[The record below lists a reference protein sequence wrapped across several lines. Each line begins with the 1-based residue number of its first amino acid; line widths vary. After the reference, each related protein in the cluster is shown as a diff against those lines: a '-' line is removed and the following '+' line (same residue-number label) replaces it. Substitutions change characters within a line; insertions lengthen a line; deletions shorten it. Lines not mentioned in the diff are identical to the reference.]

1 MGRKTLLTMTG
12 AVYIV
17 AAITAIAV
25 FLKNETVTMP
35 KQEMTVQADVYIQK
49 EYIQKEYIQEEYIQE
64 ESSHAED
71 IVVSENTT
79 DANIKVLIETDAV
92 KNDASQQISA
102 GQALE
107 TQHTKEQAATTAASA
122 VAEKITDSPMLN
134 QDYNTLYMAVGTKPT
149 LTIRKAPDNGGG
161 IAGWLPEGSEC
172 EVLAENIGGWV
183 LIRYRGCTGFVY
195 GSYLK
200 PVNVIQ

>member
-35 KQEMTVQADVYIQK
+35 EQEMTVQADV
-49 EYIQKEYIQEEYIQE
+49 YIQE

-79 DANIKVLIETDAV
+79 DTNIKVLIETDAV

-102 GQALE
+102 GQTQE

-149 LTIRKAPDNGGG
+149 LTIRKAPDNGGS

>member
-35 KQEMTVQADVYIQK
+35 EQEMMVQADV
-49 EYIQKEYIQEEYIQE
+49 YIQEEYIQE

-92 KNDASQQISA
+92 KDDTSKQISTR
-102 GQALE
+102 QAQE

-122 VAEKITDSPMLN
+122 VAEKITDSPMLD

-183 LIRYRGCTGFVY
+183 LVRYRGCTGFVY

>member
-35 KQEMTVQADVYIQK
+35 EQEMTVQADV
-49 EYIQKEYIQEEYIQE
+49 YIQEEYIQE

-102 GQALE
+102 GQTQE

-161 IAGWLPEGSEC
+161 IAGWLQEGSEC

>member
-35 KQEMTVQADVYIQK
+35 KQEMTVQADV
-49 EYIQKEYIQEEYIQE
+49 YIQEEYIQE

-102 GQALE
+102 GQTQE

-161 IAGWLPEGSEC
+161 IAGWLPEGGEC

>member
-25 FLKNETVTMP
+25 ILKNETVTMP
-35 KQEMTVQADVYIQK
+35 EQEMTVQADV
-49 EYIQKEYIQEEYIQE
+49 YIQEEYIQE

-102 GQALE
+102 GQTQE
-107 TQHTKEQAATTAASA
+107 TQHTKEQAATTAASS

>member
-35 KQEMTVQADVYIQK
+35 KQEMTVQADV
-49 EYIQKEYIQEEYIQE
+49 YIQEEYIQE

-102 GQALE
+102 GQTQE

-134 QDYNTLYMAVGTKPT
+134 QDYNTMYMAVGTKPT

>member
-25 FLKNETVTMP
+25 FLKNETVTVP
-35 KQEMTVQADVYIQK
+35 EQEMMVHADV
-49 EYIQKEYIQEEYIQE
+49 YIQEEYIQE

-102 GQALE
+102 GQTQE

-149 LTIRKAPDNGGG
+149 LTIRKAPDNGGS

>member
-35 KQEMTVQADVYIQK
+35 EQEMTVQADV
-49 EYIQKEYIQEEYIQE
+49 YIQEEYIQE

-102 GQALE
+102 GQTQE
-107 TQHTKEQAATTAASA
+107 TQHTKEQAATTAASS

>member
-35 KQEMTVQADVYIQK
+35 EQEMTVQADV
-49 EYIQKEYIQEEYIQE
+49 YIQKEYIQEEYIQE

-102 GQALE
+102 GQTLE

-200 PVNVIQ
+200 QVNVIQ

>member
-25 FLKNETVTMP
+25 FLKNETVTVP
-35 KQEMTVQADVYIQK
+35 EQEMMVHADVYIQ
-49 EYIQKEYIQEEYIQE
+49 EDYIQE

-71 IVVSENTT
+71 IVASENTT

-102 GQALE
+102 GQTQE

>member
-35 KQEMTVQADVYIQK
+35 EQEMTVQADV
-49 EYIQKEYIQEEYIQE
+49 YIQEEYIQE

-79 DANIKVLIETDAV
+79 DTNIKILIETDAV

-102 GQALE
+102 GQTHE

-122 VAEKITDSPMLN
+122 VAEKITDSPMLD

-161 IAGWLPEGSEC
+161 VAGWLPEGSEC
-172 EVLAENIGGWV
+172 EVLVENIGGWV

>member
-35 KQEMTVQADVYIQK
+35 EQEMTVQADV
-49 EYIQKEYIQEEYIQE
+49 YIQE

-71 IVVSENTT
+71 IVASENTT
-79 DANIKVLIETDAV
+79 DANIKALIETDAV

-102 GQALE
+102 GQTQE
-107 TQHTKEQAATTAASA
+107 TQHTKEQAATTAALA

-149 LTIRKAPDNGGG
+149 LTIRKAPDNGGS

>member
-25 FLKNETVTMP
+25 FLKNETVTVP
-35 KQEMTVQADVYIQK
+35 EQEMTVQADVYIQK
-49 EYIQKEYIQEEYIQE
+49 EYIQE

-79 DANIKVLIETDAV
+79 DANIKALIETDAV

-134 QDYNTLYMAVGTKPT
+134 QDYNTLYMAAGTKPT

-161 IAGWLPEGSEC
+161 VAGWLPEGSEC

>member
-25 FLKNETVTMP
+25 FLKNETVTVP
-35 KQEMTVQADVYIQK
+35 EQEMMVHADVYIQ
-49 EYIQKEYIQEEYIQE
+49 EDYIQE

-71 IVVSENTT
+71 IVASENTT

-102 GQALE
+102 GQAQE

-134 QDYNTLYMAVGTKPT
+134 QDYNTMYMAVGTKPT

>member
-25 FLKNETVTMP
+25 FLKNETVTVP
-35 KQEMTVQADVYIQK
+35 EQEMTVQADV
-49 EYIQKEYIQEEYIQE
+49 YIQEEYIQE

-102 GQALE
+102 GQTQE
-107 TQHTKEQAATTAASA
+107 TQHTKEQAATTAASS

-149 LTIRKAPDNGGG
+149 LTIRKAPDNGGS

>member
-25 FLKNETVTMP
+25 FLKNETVTVP
-35 KQEMTVQADVYIQK
+35 EQEMTVQADV
-49 EYIQKEYIQEEYIQE
+49 YIQEEYIQE

-102 GQALE
+102 GQTQE

-122 VAEKITDSPMLN
+122 EAEKITDSPMLN

-200 PVNVIQ
+200 QVNVIQ

>member
-35 KQEMTVQADVYIQK
+35 EQEMTVQADVYIQ
-49 EYIQKEYIQEEYIQE
+49 EEYIQV
-64 ESSHAED
+64 ESSLVED

-79 DANIKVLIETDAV
+79 DTNIKILIETDAV

-102 GQALE
+102 GQTHE

-161 IAGWLPEGSEC
+161 VAGWLPEGSEC

>member
-49 EYIQKEYIQEEYIQE
+49 EYIQE

-161 IAGWLPEGSEC
+161 VAGWLPEGSEC

>member
-35 KQEMTVQADVYIQK
+35 KQEMTVQADVYIQ
-49 EYIQKEYIQEEYIQE
+49 E
-64 ESSHAED
+64 ESSHVED

-102 GQALE
+102 RQTQE
-107 TQHTKEQAATTAASA
+107 TQHTKEQAATTAASV

-149 LTIRKAPDNGGG
+149 LTIRKAPDNRGCADVYCKGAVPVPDLRG
-161 IAGWLPEGSEC
+161 HRIPEGSEC
-172 EVLAENIGGWV
+172 EVLADNIGGWV

>member
-35 KQEMTVQADVYIQK
+35 EQEMTVQADV
-49 EYIQKEYIQEEYIQE
+49 YIQEEYIQE

-102 GQALE
+102 RQTQE
-107 TQHTKEQAATTAASA
+107 TQHTKEQAATTAASV

>member
-35 KQEMTVQADVYIQK
+35 KQEMTVQADVYIQ
-49 EYIQKEYIQEEYIQE
+49 EEYIQE

-92 KNDASQQISA
+92 KDDTSKQISTR
-102 GQALE
+102 QAQE

-134 QDYNTLYMAVGTKPT
+134 QDYNTMYMAVGTKPT

>member
-17 AAITAIAV
+17 AAIAAIAV

-35 KQEMTVQADVYIQK
+35 EQEMTVQADV
-49 EYIQKEYIQEEYIQE
+49 YIQEEYIQE

-102 GQALE
+102 GQTHE

-149 LTIRKAPDNGGG
+149 LTIRKAPDNGGS

-183 LIRYRGCTGFVY
+183 LVRYRGCTGFVY

>member
-35 KQEMTVQADVYIQK
+35 KQEMTVQADVYIQ
-49 EYIQKEYIQEEYIQE
+49 EEYIQE

-92 KNDASQQISA
+92 KNDASQQMSA
-102 GQALE
+102 GQTQE
-107 TQHTKEQAATTAASA
+107 TQHTKEQAATTAASV

>member
-35 KQEMTVQADVYIQK
+35 KQEMTVQADV
-49 EYIQKEYIQEEYIQE
+49 YIQEEYIQE

-102 GQALE
+102 GQTQE
-107 TQHTKEQAATTAASA
+107 TQHTKEQAATTAASV

-149 LTIRKAPDNGGG
+149 LTIRKAPDNGGS

-183 LIRYRGCTGFVY
+183 LIRYRGCTAFVY

>member
-35 KQEMTVQADVYIQK
+35 KQEMTVQADVYIQ
-49 EYIQKEYIQEEYIQE
+49 E

-102 GQALE
+102 GQTLE
-107 TQHTKEQAATTAASA
+107 TQHTKEQAATTAA
-122 VAEKITDSPMLN
+122 
-134 QDYNTLYMAVGTKPT
+134 
-149 LTIRKAPDNGGG
+149 
-161 IAGWLPEGSEC
+161 
-172 EVLAENIGGWV
+172 
-183 LIRYRGCTGFVY
+183 
-195 GSYLK
+195 
-200 PVNVIQ
+200 

>member
-35 KQEMTVQADVYIQK
+35 KQEMTVQADV
-49 EYIQKEYIQEEYIQE
+49 YIQEEYIQE

-102 GQALE
+102 GQTQE

-172 EVLAENIGGWV
+172 EVLSDNIGGWV

>member
-35 KQEMTVQADVYIQK
+35 EQEMTVQADV
-49 EYIQKEYIQEEYIQE
+49 YIQEEYIQE

-79 DANIKVLIETDAV
+79 DTNIKVLIETDAV

-102 GQALE
+102 GQTQE
-107 TQHTKEQAATTAASA
+107 TQHTKEQAATTAASS

-149 LTIRKAPDNGGG
+149 LTIRKAPDNGGS

>member
-35 KQEMTVQADVYIQK
+35 EQEMTVQADVYIQK
-49 EYIQKEYIQEEYIQE
+49 EYIQE

>member
-35 KQEMTVQADVYIQK
+35 EQEMTVQADV
-49 EYIQKEYIQEEYIQE
+49 YIQEEYIQE

-79 DANIKVLIETDAV
+79 DTNIKILIETDAV

-102 GQALE
+102 GQTQE

-161 IAGWLPEGSEC
+161 VAGWLPEGSEC

>member
-25 FLKNETVTMP
+25 FLKNDTVTMP
-35 KQEMTVQADVYIQK
+35 EQEMTVQADVYIQK
-49 EYIQKEYIQEEYIQE
+49 EYIQE

-102 GQALE
+102 GQTQE

-134 QDYNTLYMAVGTKPT
+134 QDYNTMYMAVGTKPT

>member
-35 KQEMTVQADVYIQK
+35 KQEMTVQADV
-49 EYIQKEYIQEEYIQE
+49 YIQEEYIQE

-102 GQALE
+102 GQTQE

-161 IAGWLPEGSEC
+161 VAGWLPEGSEC

>member
-25 FLKNETVTMP
+25 FLKNETVTVP
-35 KQEMTVQADVYIQK
+35 EQEMMVHADV
-49 EYIQKEYIQEEYIQE
+49 YIQEEYIQE

-71 IVVSENTT
+71 IVVSENTA

-102 GQALE
+102 GQTQE

-134 QDYNTLYMAVGTKPT
+134 QDYNTMYMAVGTKPT

>member
-35 KQEMTVQADVYIQK
+35 EQEMTVQADVYIQK
-49 EYIQKEYIQEEYIQE
+49 EYIQE

-102 GQALE
+102 GQTQE

-122 VAEKITDSPMLN
+122 VAEKITDSSMLN
-134 QDYNTLYMAVGTKPT
+134 QDYNTMYMAVGTKPT

>member
-35 KQEMTVQADVYIQK
+35 EQEMTVQADV
-49 EYIQKEYIQEEYIQE
+49 YIQEEYIQE

-102 GQALE
+102 GQTQE

-122 VAEKITDSPMLN
+122 EAEKITDSPMLN

-149 LTIRKAPDNGGG
+149 LTIRKAPDNGGS

-200 PVNVIQ
+200 QVNVIQ

>member
-35 KQEMTVQADVYIQK
+35 EQEMTVQADV
-49 EYIQKEYIQEEYIQE
+49 YIQEEYIQE

-102 GQALE
+102 GQTQE

-172 EVLAENIGGWV
+172 EVLADNIGGWV

>member
-35 KQEMTVQADVYIQK
+35 EQEMTVQADV
-49 EYIQKEYIQEEYIQE
+49 YIQEEYIQE

-102 GQALE
+102 GQTQE

>member
-35 KQEMTVQADVYIQK
+35 KQEMTVQADV
-49 EYIQKEYIQEEYIQE
+49 YIQEEYIQE

-102 GQALE
+102 GQTQE

-122 VAEKITDSPMLN
+122 VAEKITDSPMLD
-134 QDYNTLYMAVGTKPT
+134 QDYNTLYMALGTKPT

-183 LIRYRGCTGFVY
+183 LVRYRGCTGFVY

>member
-35 KQEMTVQADVYIQK
+35 EQEMTVQADV
-49 EYIQKEYIQEEYIQE
+49 YIQEEYIQE

-71 IVVSENTT
+71 IVVSENTA

-102 GQALE
+102 GQTQE

-134 QDYNTLYMAVGTKPT
+134 QDYNTMYMAVGTKPT

-183 LIRYRGCTGFVY
+183 LIRYRGCTGFVS

>member
-35 KQEMTVQADVYIQK
+35 KQEMTVQADV
-49 EYIQKEYIQEEYIQE
+49 YIQEEYIQE

-102 GQALE
+102 GQTQE

-122 VAEKITDSPMLN
+122 VAEKITDSPMLD

-183 LIRYRGCTGFVY
+183 LVRYRGCTGFVY

>member
-25 FLKNETVTMP
+25 FMKNETVTMP
-35 KQEMTVQADVYIQK
+35 KQEMTVQADV
-49 EYIQKEYIQEEYIQE
+49 YIQEEYIQE

-92 KNDASQQISA
+92 KDDTSKQISTR
-102 GQALE
+102 QAQE

-122 VAEKITDSPMLN
+122 VAEKITDSPMLD

-183 LIRYRGCTGFVY
+183 LVRYRGCTGFVY